1 MKFVKEASYEIFDDY
16 YMNGA
21 LIKNACET
29 TWQSQNKTKK
39 TSDDFIKMII
49 KNNHTAMLEFSWF
62 VVEIPLMKD
71 NLQYS
76 SEMMNYYNSKKYLNC
91 SVGQQGLIVSGNGR
105 AWYEIFKEEPSRY
118 ENANIC
124 WEFKK
129 INSALFNFPA
139 MGLIKINILTK
150 EEVQQKDNNFDSIAK
165 IQDEKSRMK
174 HDWLA
179 VKFSNISRGFTHEI
193 VRHRT
198 MSFAQ
203 LSTRYVLMKD
213 FNFIIDDMITKNSVD
228 FKKIEDSLTS
238 LQETYNYLINRGYKK
253 DEVRQLLP
261 VGIGTEI
268 FVAGNLESW
277 KHLFDLRIAK
287 DAHWEIRIVMN
298 DLKDELVEKGYNF

>member
-1 MKFVKEASYEIFDDY
+1 
-16 YMNGA
+16 
-21 LIKNACET
+21 
-29 TWQSQNKTKK
+29 
-39 TSDDFIKMII
+39 
-49 KNNHTAMLEFSWF
+49 
-62 VVEIPLMKD
+62 
-71 NLQYS
+71 
-76 SEMMNYYNSKKYLNC
+76 
-91 SVGQQGLIVSGNGR
+91 
-105 AWYEIFKEEPSRY
+105 
-118 ENANIC
+118 
-124 WEFKK
+124 
-129 INSALFNFPA
+129 
-139 MGLIKINILTK
+139 
-150 EEVQQKDNNFDSIAK
+150 
-165 IQDEKSRMK
+165 
-174 HDWLA
+174 
-179 VKFSNISRGFTHEI
+179 
-193 VRHRT
+193 